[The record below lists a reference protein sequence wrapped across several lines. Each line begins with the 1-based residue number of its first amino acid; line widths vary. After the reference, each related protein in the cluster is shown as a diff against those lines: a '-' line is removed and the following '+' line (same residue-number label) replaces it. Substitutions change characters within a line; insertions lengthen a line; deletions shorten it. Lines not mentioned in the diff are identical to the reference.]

1 MNFFGN
7 TLLCFKT
14 DAADW
19 FIVYIYINCSI
30 NLCWIDRCRK
40 HFRNICLYSYWII
53 FTDKKFYWTVR
64 YKLTET
70 IFSFGYRNVKRIFI
84 IKIFISAVLLSKGY
98 KITGITPFVILIW
111 WPATC
116 KQGNTQCPVFVF
128 VCTYI
133 AVSGFV
139 SETCFSRDNSFI
151 RI

>member
-1 MNFFGN
+1 MNLEDLKISHVAVGI
-7 TLLCFKT
+7 K
-14 DAADW
+14 
-19 FIVYIYINCSI
+19 
-30 NLCWIDRCRK
+30 
-40 HFRNICLYSYWII
+40 
-53 FTDKKFYWTVR
+53 
-64 YKLTET
+64 ET
-70 IFSFGYRNVKRIFI
+70 HRALEKQNVKCVFI
-84 IKIFISAVLLSKGY
+84 IKIFLSAVLLSKGY

-116 KQGNTQCPVFVF
+116 KQGNTQRPVFVF